1 MVTKPKPTTPRH
13 VAVSKGIKVL
23 TEYSLPLLFG
33 VLLGLTW
40 ANLAPGSYD
49 SLLEYS
55 FVGHDAHFDTRFLVN
70 EIFMALFFGLATKEV
85 VESMLP
91 GGDLSPIKRA
101 INPLFATFGGI
112 VGPALIY
119 IIIVYGFGSSELL
132 AGWAIPTATDIAMA
146 WLVARFLLGASH
158 PAVSYLLL
166 LAIVD
171 DGVGL
176 AIICFFYPTPN
187 ATPNPVILILVII
200 AMAWAFFLR
209 KNRTFNHWAYVCGPG
224 LLSWVGL
231 YKAHLHPALALV
243 PIIPFFPSA
252 DKDLGLFVEET
263 PELTDTLGHFDKDI
277 RRVVEFGLFGFGIVN
292 AGVPLSAIGLP
303 TVAVSVGLLF
313 GKPAGIFVFGSFAKW
328 LGFDLPVGMGYRE
341 LFFVGIVAGLGLTV
355 SLFISAAAFS
365 DVELQAQAKMGA
377 LCSVFSVFIA
387 YTFIRIFRIPVRT

>member
-1 MVTKPKPTTPRH
+1 MVNKPTTPKR
-13 VAVSKGIKVL
+13 VVVSKGINVL
-23 TEYSLPLLFG
+23 TEYSLPLVFG
-33 VLLGLTW
+33 VLLGLVW
-40 ANLAPGSYD
+40 ANVAPGSYE
-49 SLLEYS
+49 SVLGYS

-70 EIFMALFFGLATKEV
+70 EIFMSLFFGLATKEV

-91 GGDLSPIKRA
+91 GGDLSPLKRA

-112 VGPALIY
+112 VGPALVY
-119 IIIVYGFGSSELL
+119 LIIVYLYGTPELF

-176 AIICFFYPTPN
+176 AIICFFYPTPG
-187 ATPNPVILILVII
+187 ATPNAAVLILVII

-209 KNRTFNHWAYVCGPG
+209 KNRIFNHWAYVCGPG

-252 DKDLGLFVEET
+252 ARDSGLFVEDT
-263 PELTDTLGHFDKDI
+263 PKVTDTLGQFDKDI

-292 AGVPLSAIGLP
+292 AGVPLSAVGLP
-303 TVAVSVGLLF
+303 TVAVGLGLLF
-313 GKPAGIFVFGSFAKW
+313 GKPAGIFLFGSVARW

-341 LFFVGIVAGLGLTV
+341 LLFVGIVAGLGLTV
-355 SLFISAAAFS
+355 SLFISTAAFS

-377 LCSVFSVFIA
+377 LCSVFSVLIA
-387 YTFIRIFRIPVRT
+387 LSFIRVFKISVRS